1 MLVKGRM
8 INLFRCTTKFQ
19 LVLNTTVKTQSYLC
33 CIFHTI
39 YNMLRA
45 MVIRGTPVQVQLAQ
59 PVCSC
64 ERPTSQHC
72 N

>member
-8 INLFRCTTKFQ
+8 VNLFRCTTKFQ

-33 CIFHTI
+33 CIFHPI

-45 MVIRGTPVQVQLAQ
+45 MVIR
-59 PVCSC
+59 
-64 ERPTSQHC
+64 
-72 N
+72 